1 MNSGYAIPAVALV
14 VVATVLVGA
23 FGLRISRTTSD
34 FYVASRTV
42 GPRLNA
48 AAISGEY
55 LSAASFLGIA
65 GLVLVQGP
73 DMLWYPVGYTAG
85 YLVLLLFV
93 AAPLRR
99 SGAYTLPDFAEAR
112 LASQGVR
119 RLAGAFVVGVG
130 WLYLLPQLQGA
141 GLTLTVL
148 SGAPDWLGGVI
159 VAVVVTAIV
168 AAGGMRSIT
177 FVQAFQYWLK
187 LTALL
192 VPALFLVLAWQ
203 GDGAPGRAFE
213 EPAAFREQRSVR
225 VDDTLTLKLAEPL
238 TVTAEGTVDGRAHDG
253 TRLILPAGIHRIE
266 AGTRLTFAADTPV
279 PAAGRGADDALS
291 PSRAESRTERPL
303 YATYGLI
310 LATFLGTMGLPH
322 VVVRFYTSPT
332 GVAARRTT
340 VAVLGL
346 IGAFYLLPPVYGAL
360 GRLYAPELTLTGDAD
375 AAVLLLPDRVLG
387 GVGGDLLGALVAGG
401 AFAAFLSTASGL
413 TMAVAG
419 VLTQDVLPSRAVPHF
434 RLGTLLAM
442 AVPLAA
448 SALVGGLPVADAVGL
463 AFAVS
468 ASSFCPLLV
477 LGIWWRRLTPPGA
490 AAGML
495 VGGGSALLAV
505 AATMGGFPGGGGAL
519 HALLAW
525 PALWSVPLG
534 FLTMV
539 LVSLATP
546 GRVPAG
552 TAAILARFHLPEEL
566 GTEELRGDDGLQ
578 AGGAAT
584 GPGAEGPRGGG
595 PRTGPRTGP
604 PEPERARAEGPVTGA
619 LRDGAGL
626 RPARPPAA
634 SAPDAPH
641 RPTERRDGDRAGSR
655 QAGSEPTESG
665 LPGEPSRPGRLGRGG
680 DRAETPP
687 AGGEP
692 PGESSRSTGPW
703 DGDGRRAGGFQ
714 TRSGPSEV
722 GVPGAAW
729 GGDGRTG
736 VPLAGSGPSGETSRR
751 AGPWEGGGS
760 AGGSP
765 AGSGPPEGGPSGA
778 PDERGAP

>member
-1 MNSGYAIPAVALV
+1 MNSAYAVPAVALV

-112 LASQGVR
+112 LASHTVR
-119 RLAGAFVVGVG
+119 RLAGTLVVGVG

-148 SGAPDWLGGVI
+148 TGAPDSLGGLI
-159 VAVVVTAIV
+159 VAVVVAATV

-203 GDGAPGRAFE
+203 GDGAPHHAFA
-213 EPAAFREQRSVR
+213 EPAAFREQRTVR
-225 VDDTLTLKLAEPL
+225 VDDTLELKLDSPL
-238 TVTAEGTVDGRAHDG
+238 TVTVDGAVDGRRHSG
-253 TRLILPAGIHRIE
+253 TLLNLPAGTHRIDR
-266 AGTRLTFAADTPV
+266 GTRLTFAGGTPV
-279 PAAGRGADDALS
+279 PTAERGSNGGMSTSLAAGR
-291 PSRAESRTERPL
+291 EERPL

-340 VAVLGL
+340 VAVLALVGV
-346 IGAFYLLPPVYGAL
+346 FYLLPPLYGAL
-360 GRLYAPELTLTGDAD
+360 GRLYTPELALTGDAD
-375 AAVLLLPDRVLG
+375 AAVLLLPDRMIG

-419 VLTQDVLPSRAVPHF
+419 VLTQDVLPARGVRHF
-434 RLGTLLAM
+434 RLGTALAM

-448 SALVGGLPVADAVGL
+448 SLLVGGLPVADAVGL

-490 AAGML
+490 VAGMV
-495 VGGGSALLAV
+495 VGGGSAFLAV
-505 AATMGGFPGGGGAL
+505 AATMAGLPVTGGL

-534 FLTMV
+534 FLTMI

-566 GTEELRGDDGLQ
+566 RTEELRTTE
-578 AGGAAT
+578 AT
-584 GPGAEGPRGGG
+584 P
-595 PRTGPRTGP
+595 
-604 PEPERARAEGPVTGA
+604 
-619 LRDGAGL
+619 
-626 RPARPPAA
+626 
-634 SAPDAPH
+634 
-641 RPTERRDGDRAGSR
+641 
-655 QAGSEPTESG
+655 
-665 LPGEPSRPGRLGRGG
+665 
-680 DRAETPP
+680 
-687 AGGEP
+687 
-692 PGESSRSTGPW
+692 
-703 DGDGRRAGGFQ
+703 
-714 TRSGPSEV
+714 
-722 GVPGAAW
+722 
-729 GGDGRTG
+729 
-736 VPLAGSGPSGETSRR
+736 
-751 AGPWEGGGS
+751 
-760 AGGSP
+760 
-765 AGSGPPEGGPSGA
+765 
-778 PDERGAP
+778 

>member
-1 MNSGYAIPAVALV
+1 MNSAYAVTAVALV
-14 VVATVLVGA
+14 ALATVLVGA
-23 FGLRISRTTSD
+23 FGLRVSRTTSD

-112 LASQGVR
+112 LASQTVR

-148 SGAPDWLGGVI
+148 TGAPDWLGGVI
-159 VAVVVTAIV
+159 VAVVVTVIV
-168 AAGGMRSIT
+168 GAGGMRSIT

-192 VPALFLVLAWQ
+192 VPALFLIAAWQ
-203 GDGAPGRAFE
+203 SDGAPSHAFD
-213 EPAAFREQRSVR
+213 EPAAFREQRVVR
-225 VDDTLTLKLAEPL
+225 IDDTLDLRLTAPL
-238 TVTAEGTVDGRAHDG
+238 TVTVDGTVDGRDLDG
-253 TRLILPAGIHRIE
+253 TETALSAGPHRIDG
-266 AGTRLTFAADTPV
+266 GTRLTFAEGAEV

-291 PSRAESRTERPL
+291 PSRAESREERPL

-310 LATFLGTMGLPH
+310 LATFFGTMGLPH
-322 VVVRFYTSPT
+322 VVVRFYTSPH

-375 AAVLLLPDRVLG
+375 AAVLLLPGRMIG
-387 GVGGDLLGALVAGG
+387 GTGGDLLGALVAGG

-419 VLTQDVLPSRAVPHF
+419 VLTQDVLPTRGVRHF
-434 RLGTLLAM
+434 RLGTVLAM
-442 AVPLAA
+442 AVPLVA
-448 SALVGGLPVADAVGL
+448 SLLVGGLPVADAVGL

-495 VGGGSALLAV
+495 VGGGSAFVAV
-505 AATMGGFPGGGGAL
+505 AATMAGYPGDGPL

-534 FLTMV
+534 FLTMI

-546 GRVPAG
+546 GRVPPG
-552 TAAILARFHLPEEL
+552 TAAVLARFHLPEEL
-566 GTEELRGDDGLQ
+566 RTE
-578 AGGAAT
+578 
-584 GPGAEGPRGGG
+584 
-595 PRTGPRTGP
+595 
-604 PEPERARAEGPVTGA
+604 V
-619 LRDGAGL
+619 
-626 RPARPPAA
+626 
-634 SAPDAPH
+634 SA
-641 RPTERRDGDRAGSR
+641 
-655 QAGSEPTESG
+655 
-665 LPGEPSRPGRLGRGG
+665 
-680 DRAETPP
+680 
-687 AGGEP
+687 
-692 PGESSRSTGPW
+692 
-703 DGDGRRAGGFQ
+703 
-714 TRSGPSEV
+714 
-722 GVPGAAW
+722 
-729 GGDGRTG
+729 
-736 VPLAGSGPSGETSRR
+736 
-751 AGPWEGGGS
+751 
-760 AGGSP
+760 
-765 AGSGPPEGGPSGA
+765 
-778 PDERGAP
+778 

>member
-1 MNSGYAIPAVALV
+1 MNENYAVPAVALV
-14 VVATVLVGA
+14 VLATVFVGA

-112 LASQGVR
+112 LASQAVR

-148 SGAPDWLGGVI
+148 TGAPDSLGAVI
-159 VAVVVTAIV
+159 VAVVVVAIV

-203 GDGAPGRAFE
+203 RDGAPHHAFD
-213 EPAAFREQRSVR
+213 EPATFREQRAVR
-225 VDDTLTLKLAEPL
+225 VDDRLDLRLEHPL
-238 TVTAEGTVDGRAHDG
+238 TVTVTGTVDGRDHEEE
-253 TRLILPAGIHRIE
+253 RLSLPAGTHRIE
-266 AGTRLTFAADTPV
+266 AGTRLTFTPGAAV
-279 PAAGRGADDALS
+279 PDPARLGDGGLS
-291 PSRAESRTERPL
+291 PSQAESRGERPL

-322 VVVRFYTSPT
+322 VVVRFYTSPH

-346 IGAFYLLPPVYGAL
+346 IGVFYLLPPVYGAL
-360 GRLYAPELTLTGDAD
+360 GRLYAPELTLTGHAD
-375 AAVLLLPDRVLG
+375 AAVLLLPERMIG
-387 GVGGDLLGALVAGG
+387 GLGGDLLGALVAGG

-419 VLTQDVLPSRAVPHF
+419 VLTQDVLPSRGVRHF
-434 RLGTLLAM
+434 RLGTLIAM

-448 SALVGGLPVADAVGL
+448 SVLVGGLPVADAVGL

-477 LGIWWRRLTPPGA
+477 LGIWWRRLTPQGA

-505 AATMGGFPGGGGAL
+505 AATMAGYPGAGAL

-534 FLTMV
+534 FLTMI

-566 GTEELRGDDGLQ
+566 AQ
-578 AGGAAT
+578 VKA
-584 GPGAEGPRGGG
+584 
-595 PRTGPRTGP
+595 
-604 PEPERARAEGPVTGA
+604 
-619 LRDGAGL
+619 
-626 RPARPPAA
+626 
-634 SAPDAPH
+634 
-641 RPTERRDGDRAGSR
+641 
-655 QAGSEPTESG
+655 
-665 LPGEPSRPGRLGRGG
+665 
-680 DRAETPP
+680 
-687 AGGEP
+687 
-692 PGESSRSTGPW
+692 
-703 DGDGRRAGGFQ
+703 
-714 TRSGPSEV
+714 
-722 GVPGAAW
+722 
-729 GGDGRTG
+729 
-736 VPLAGSGPSGETSRR
+736 
-751 AGPWEGGGS
+751 
-760 AGGSP
+760 
-765 AGSGPPEGGPSGA
+765 
-778 PDERGAP
+778 

>member
-1 MNSGYAIPAVALV
+1 M
-14 VVATVLVGA
+14 
-23 FGLRISRTTSD
+23 
-34 FYVASRTV
+34 
-42 GPRLNA
+42 
-48 AAISGEY
+48 
-55 LSAASFLGIA
+55 
-65 GLVLVQGP
+65 
-73 DMLWYPVGYTAG
+73 
-85 YLVLLLFV
+85 LLLFV

-112 LASQGVR
+112 LASHGVR

-148 SGAPDWLGGVI
+148 TGAPDSLGGLI
-159 VAVVVTAIV
+159 VAVVVVATV

-203 GDGAPGRAFE
+203 SDGAPRHAFE
-213 EPAAFREQRSVR
+213 EPATFREQSVVR
-225 VDDTLTLKLAEPL
+225 VDDSLALKLAKPL
-238 TVTAEGTVDGRAHDG
+238 TVTVTGTVDGRARDDE
-253 TRLILPAGIHRIE
+253 RIRLPAGTHHIQR
-266 AGTRLTFAADTPV
+266 GTRLTFAKGTAVPDADRGTNGGMSTSL
-279 PAAGRGADDALS
+279 AAGR
-291 PSRAESRTERPL
+291 EERPL

-322 VVVRFYTSPT
+322 VVVRFYTSPH

-346 IGAFYLLPPVYGAL
+346 IGAFYLLPPLYGAL
-360 GRLYAPELTLTGDAD
+360 GRLYTPELALTGDAD
-375 AAVLLLPDRVLG
+375 ASVLLLPDRMIG

-419 VLTQDVLPSRAVPHF
+419 VLTQDVLPTRGVRHF
-434 RLGTLLAM
+434 RLGTVLAM

-448 SALVGGLPVADAVGL
+448 SVLVGGLPVADAVGL

-495 VGGGSALLAV
+495 VGGGSAFVAV
-505 AATMGGFPGGGGAL
+505 AATMAGFPGGGPL

-546 GRVPAG
+546 GRVPTG
-552 TAAILARFHLPEEL
+552 TEAILARFHLPEEL
-566 GTEELRGDDGLQ
+566 
-578 AGGAAT
+578 
-584 GPGAEGPRGGG
+584 
-595 PRTGPRTGP
+595 
-604 PEPERARAEGPVTGA
+604 RAEVKA
-619 LRDGAGL
+619 
-626 RPARPPAA
+626 
-634 SAPDAPH
+634 
-641 RPTERRDGDRAGSR
+641 
-655 QAGSEPTESG
+655 
-665 LPGEPSRPGRLGRGG
+665 
-680 DRAETPP
+680 
-687 AGGEP
+687 
-692 PGESSRSTGPW
+692 
-703 DGDGRRAGGFQ
+703 
-714 TRSGPSEV
+714 
-722 GVPGAAW
+722 
-729 GGDGRTG
+729 
-736 VPLAGSGPSGETSRR
+736 
-751 AGPWEGGGS
+751 
-760 AGGSP
+760 
-765 AGSGPPEGGPSGA
+765 
-778 PDERGAP
+778 

>member
-1 MNSGYAIPAVALV
+1 MNSGYAVPAVVLV

-23 FGLRISRTTSD
+23 FGLRVSRTTSD

-112 LASQGVR
+112 LASPAVR

-148 SGAPDWLGGVI
+148 TGAPGTLGAVV
-159 VAVVVTAIV
+159 VAVVVVATV

-203 GDGAPGRAFE
+203 GDGAPRHAFE
-213 EPAAFREQRSVR
+213 EPPAFREQRTVR
-225 VDDTLTLKLAEPL
+225 FDGTLDLRLVGPL
-238 TVTAEGTVDGRAHDG
+238 TVTVHGRVDGRTLDG
-253 TRLILPAGIHRIE
+253 GRARLPAGVHRVE
-266 AGTRLTFAADTPV
+266 SGTRLTFGPGARV
-279 PAAGRGADDALS
+279 PESVHGPDAGTLATVR
-291 PSRAESRTERPL
+291 EERPL

-322 VVVRFYTSPT
+322 VVVRYYTSPH

-346 IGAFYLLPPVYGAL
+346 VGAFYLLPPVYGAL
-360 GRLYAPELTLTGDAD
+360 GRLYTPELALTSDAD
-375 AAVLLLPDRVLG
+375 AAVLLLPDRMIG

-419 VLTQDVLPSRAVPHF
+419 VLTQDVLPARGVRHF
-434 RLGTLLAM
+434 RLGALLAM

-448 SALVGGLPVADAVGL
+448 CAVVGGLPVADAVGL

-505 AATMGGFPGGGGAL
+505 AATMAGYPGTGPL
-519 HALLAW
+519 HTLLAW
-525 PALWSVPLG
+525 PAPWSVPLG
-534 FLTMV
+534 FVTMV

-546 GRVPAG
+546 GRTPAR
-552 TAAILARFHLPEEL
+552 TAAVLARFHLPEQL
-566 GTEELRGDDGLQ
+566 
-578 AGGAAT
+578 
-584 GPGAEGPRGGG
+584 
-595 PRTGPRTGP
+595 
-604 PEPERARAEGPVTGA
+604 RAEVKG
-619 LRDGAGL
+619 
-626 RPARPPAA
+626 
-634 SAPDAPH
+634 
-641 RPTERRDGDRAGSR
+641 
-655 QAGSEPTESG
+655 
-665 LPGEPSRPGRLGRGG
+665 
-680 DRAETPP
+680 
-687 AGGEP
+687 
-692 PGESSRSTGPW
+692 
-703 DGDGRRAGGFQ
+703 
-714 TRSGPSEV
+714 
-722 GVPGAAW
+722 
-729 GGDGRTG
+729 
-736 VPLAGSGPSGETSRR
+736 
-751 AGPWEGGGS
+751 
-760 AGGSP
+760 
-765 AGSGPPEGGPSGA
+765 
-778 PDERGAP
+778 

>member
-177 FVQAFQYWLK
+177 FVQAFQFWLK

-203 GDGAPGRAFE
+203 GDGAPGRPFE
-213 EPAAFREQRSVR
+213 EPATFREQRSVR
-225 VDDTLTLKLAEPL
+225 VDDTLTLKLEEPL
-238 TVTAEGTVDGRAHDG
+238 TVTVDGTVDGRTRDG
-253 TRLILPAGIHRIE
+253 ARVALPAGSHRIE
-266 AGTRLTFAADTPV
+266 AGTRLTFDADTRV

-291 PSRAESRTERPL
+291 PSRAESRAERPL

-346 IGAFYLLPPVYGAL
+346 IGAFYLLPPL
-360 GRLYAPELTLTGDAD
+360 
-375 AAVLLLPDRVLG
+375 
-387 GVGGDLLGALVAGG
+387 
-401 AFAAFLSTASGL
+401 
-413 TMAVAG
+413 
-419 VLTQDVLPSRAVPHF
+419 
-434 RLGTLLAM
+434 
-442 AVPLAA
+442 
-448 SALVGGLPVADAVGL
+448 
-463 AFAVS
+463 
-468 ASSFCPLLV
+468 
-477 LGIWWRRLTPPGA
+477 
-490 AAGML
+490 
-495 VGGGSALLAV
+495 
-505 AATMGGFPGGGGAL
+505 
-519 HALLAW
+519 
-525 PALWSVPLG
+525 
-534 FLTMV
+534 
-539 LVSLATP
+539 
-546 GRVPAG
+546 
-552 TAAILARFHLPEEL
+552 
-566 GTEELRGDDGLQ
+566 
-578 AGGAAT
+578 
-584 GPGAEGPRGGG
+584 
-595 PRTGPRTGP
+595 
-604 PEPERARAEGPVTGA
+604 
-619 LRDGAGL
+619 
-626 RPARPPAA
+626 
-634 SAPDAPH
+634 
-641 RPTERRDGDRAGSR
+641 
-655 QAGSEPTESG
+655 
-665 LPGEPSRPGRLGRGG
+665 
-680 DRAETPP
+680 
-687 AGGEP
+687 
-692 PGESSRSTGPW
+692 
-703 DGDGRRAGGFQ
+703 
-714 TRSGPSEV
+714 
-722 GVPGAAW
+722 
-729 GGDGRTG
+729 
-736 VPLAGSGPSGETSRR
+736 
-751 AGPWEGGGS
+751 
-760 AGGSP
+760 
-765 AGSGPPEGGPSGA
+765 
-778 PDERGAP
+778 

>member
-1 MNSGYAIPAVALV
+1 MNPGYAVPAVALV

-112 LASQGVR
+112 LASPAVR

-148 SGAPDWLGGVI
+148 TGAPDRLGGVI
-159 VAVVVTAIV
+159 VAVVVTVTV

-203 GDGAPGRAFE
+203 HDGGPSRAFE
-213 EPAAFREQRSVR
+213 EPAAFREQRTVR
-225 VDDTLTLKLAEPL
+225 VDDRLDLKLDRPL
-238 TVTAEGTVDGRAHDG
+238 TVTVSGTVDGRALDDRRVTLDTG
-253 TRLILPAGIHRIE
+253 THRIG
-266 AGTRLTFAADTPV
+266 AGTRLTFAAGTAV
-279 PAAGRGADDALS
+279 PDADRGGDGGMSTSLAAGRA
-291 PSRAESRTERPL
+291 ERPL

-322 VVVRFYTSPT
+322 VVVRFYTSPH

-340 VAVLGL
+340 VAVLALVG
-346 IGAFYLLPPVYGAL
+346 GFYLLPPVYGAL

-375 AAVLLLPDRVLG
+375 AAVLLLPGRMIG
-387 GVGGDLLGALVAGG
+387 GAGGDLLGALLAGG

-413 TMAVAG
+413 TLAVAG
-419 VLTQDVLPSRAVPHF
+419 VLTQDVLPTRGVRHF
-434 RLGTLLAM
+434 RLGTGLAM
-442 AVPLAA
+442 LVPLAA
-448 SALVGGLPVADAVGL
+448 SALAGGLPVADAVGL

-490 AAGML
+490 VAGML
-495 VGGGSALLAV
+495 AGGGAAFLAV
-505 AATMGGFPGGGGAL
+505 AATMSGFPATGGL

-566 GTEELRGDDGLQ
+566 RAEELR
-578 AGGAAT
+578 
-584 GPGAEGPRGGG
+584 
-595 PRTGPRTGP
+595 
-604 PEPERARAEGPVTGA
+604 
-619 LRDGAGL
+619 
-626 RPARPPAA
+626 
-634 SAPDAPH
+634 
-641 RPTERRDGDRAGSR
+641 TETKA
-655 QAGSEPTESG
+655 
-665 LPGEPSRPGRLGRGG
+665 
-680 DRAETPP
+680 
-687 AGGEP
+687 
-692 PGESSRSTGPW
+692 
-703 DGDGRRAGGFQ
+703 
-714 TRSGPSEV
+714 
-722 GVPGAAW
+722 
-729 GGDGRTG
+729 
-736 VPLAGSGPSGETSRR
+736 
-751 AGPWEGGGS
+751 
-760 AGGSP
+760 
-765 AGSGPPEGGPSGA
+765 
-778 PDERGAP
+778 

>member
-1 MNSGYAIPAVALV
+1 MNQNYAVPAVALV

-112 LASQGVR
+112 LGSQAVR

-141 GLTLTVL
+141 GLTLAVMTD
-148 SGAPDWLGGVI
+148 APDWFGGVL
-159 VAVVVTAIV
+159 VAVVVVATV

-203 GDGAPGRAFE
+203 AHGAPRHAFD
-213 EPAAFREQRSVR
+213 EPPTFREQRLVR
-225 VDDTLTLKLAEPL
+225 IDDTVDLNLSRPL
-238 TVTAEGTVDGRAHDG
+238 TVIATGTVDGHRYDA
-253 TRLILPAGIHRIE
+253 TRLRLPAGTHHVER
-266 AGTRLTFAADTPV
+266 GTRLTFDRGAPV
-279 PAAGRGADDALS
+279 PAADRGSNGGMSTSLAAGR
-291 PSRAESRTERPL
+291 EERPL

-322 VVVRFYTSPT
+322 VVVRFYTSPH

-360 GRLYAPELTLTGDAD
+360 GRLYTPELSLSGDAD
-375 AAVLLLPDRVLG
+375 AAVLLLPDRMLG
-387 GVGGDLLGALVAGG
+387 GVGGNLLGALVAGG

-419 VLTQDVLPSRAVPHF
+419 VLTQDVLPSRGVRHF
-434 RLGTLLAM
+434 RLGTVLAM

-448 SALVGGLPVADAVGL
+448 SVLVGGLPVADAVGL

-495 VGGGSALLAV
+495 VGGGAALVAV
-505 AATMGGFPGGGGAL
+505 GATMAGYPRSGSL

-534 FLTMV
+534 FVTMV
-539 LVSLATP
+539 LVSLATAA
-546 GRVPAG
+546 RVPAG

-566 GTEELRGDDGLQ
+566 TEA
-578 AGGAAT
+578 AG
-584 GPGAEGPRGGG
+584 R
-595 PRTGPRTGP
+595 
-604 PEPERARAEGPVTGA
+604 
-619 LRDGAGL
+619 
-626 RPARPPAA
+626 
-634 SAPDAPH
+634 
-641 RPTERRDGDRAGSR
+641 
-655 QAGSEPTESG
+655 
-665 LPGEPSRPGRLGRGG
+665 
-680 DRAETPP
+680 
-687 AGGEP
+687 
-692 PGESSRSTGPW
+692 
-703 DGDGRRAGGFQ
+703 
-714 TRSGPSEV
+714 
-722 GVPGAAW
+722 
-729 GGDGRTG
+729 
-736 VPLAGSGPSGETSRR
+736 
-751 AGPWEGGGS
+751 
-760 AGGSP
+760 
-765 AGSGPPEGGPSGA
+765 
-778 PDERGAP
+778 

>member
-1 MNSGYAIPAVALV
+1 MNYSYAVPAVALV
-14 VVATVLVGA
+14 VLATVLVGA

-112 LASQGVR
+112 LSSQAVR
-119 RLAGAFVVGVG
+119 RLAGAFVVGTG

-148 SGAPDWLGGVI
+148 TGAPDSLGGLI
-159 VAVVVTAIV
+159 VAVVVVAIV

-192 VPALFLVLAWQ
+192 VPALFLILAWQ
-203 GDGAPGRAFE
+203 GDGAPRRAFD
-213 EPAAFREQRSVR
+213 EPATFREQSVVR
-225 VDDTLTLKLAEPL
+225 VDDSIKLKLDRPL
-238 TVTAEGTVDGRAHDG
+238 AVTATGTIDGRSHEDDK
-253 TRLILPAGIHRIE
+253 LELPAGTHHIE
-266 AGTRLTFAADTPV
+266 AGTRLTFAKGAEV
-279 PAAGRGADDALS
+279 PERDRSASGGLS
-291 PSRAESRTERPL
+291 PSQAESRGERPL

-322 VVVRFYTSPT
+322 VVVRFYTSPH

-375 AAVLLLPDRVLG
+375 AAALLLPDRMIG
-387 GVGGDLLGALVAGG
+387 GLGGDLLGALVAGG

-419 VLTQDVLPSRAVPHF
+419 VLTQDVLPSRGVRHF
-434 RLGTLLAM
+434 RLGTVLAM

-448 SALVGGLPVADAVGL
+448 SVLVGGLPVADAVGL

-505 AATMGGFPGGGGAL
+505 AATMAGFPGSGAL

-525 PALWSVPLG
+525 PALWSVPLA
-534 FLTMV
+534 FLTMIV
-539 LVSLATP
+539 VSLATP
-546 GRVPAG
+546 SRVPPG

-566 GTEELRGDDGLQ
+566 RTE
-578 AGGAAT
+578 AKA
-584 GPGAEGPRGGG
+584 
-595 PRTGPRTGP
+595 
-604 PEPERARAEGPVTGA
+604 
-619 LRDGAGL
+619 
-626 RPARPPAA
+626 
-634 SAPDAPH
+634 
-641 RPTERRDGDRAGSR
+641 
-655 QAGSEPTESG
+655 
-665 LPGEPSRPGRLGRGG
+665 
-680 DRAETPP
+680 
-687 AGGEP
+687 
-692 PGESSRSTGPW
+692 
-703 DGDGRRAGGFQ
+703 
-714 TRSGPSEV
+714 
-722 GVPGAAW
+722 
-729 GGDGRTG
+729 
-736 VPLAGSGPSGETSRR
+736 
-751 AGPWEGGGS
+751 
-760 AGGSP
+760 
-765 AGSGPPEGGPSGA
+765 
-778 PDERGAP
+778 

>member
-1 MNSGYAIPAVALV
+1 VNSSYAVPAVALV

-23 FGLRISRTTSD
+23 FGLRVSRTTSD

-112 LASQGVR
+112 LASQAVR

-148 SGAPDWLGGVI
+148 TDAPDWLGGVI
-159 VAVVVTAIV
+159 VAAVVTATV

-192 VPALFLVLAWQ
+192 VPALFLILAWQ
-203 GDGAPGRAFE
+203 ADGAPSRAFD
-213 EPAAFREQRSVR
+213 EPAAFREQRTVR
-225 VDDTLTLKLAEPL
+225 VEDGLTLRLDRPL
-238 TVTAEGTVDGRAHDG
+238 TVEAHGTVDGRRHAG
-253 TRLILPAGIHRIE
+253 TRLHLPAGPHRIA
-266 AGTRLTFAADTPV
+266 AGTRLTFAAGTSV
-279 PAAGRGADDALS
+279 PAATAHGADDALS

-310 LATFLGTMGLPH
+310 VATFLGTMGLPH
-322 VVVRFYTSPT
+322 VVVRFYTSPH

-340 VAVLGL
+340 VAVLAL

-375 AAVLLLPDRVLG
+375 AAVLLLPGRMIG

-401 AFAAFLSTASGL
+401 AFAAFLSTVSGL

-419 VLTQDVLPSRAVPHF
+419 VLTQDVLPTRGVRHF
-434 RLGTLLAM
+434 RLGTVLAM

-448 SALVGGLPVADAVGL
+448 SVLVGGLPVADAVGL

-505 AATMGGFPGGGGAL
+505 AATMAGSPGPGAP

-566 GTEELRGDDGLQ
+566 HTQDLSRE
-578 AGGAAT
+578 A
-584 GPGAEGPRGGG
+584 
-595 PRTGPRTGP
+595 
-604 PEPERARAEGPVTGA
+604 
-619 LRDGAGL
+619 
-626 RPARPPAA
+626 AA
-634 SAPDAPH
+634 S
-641 RPTERRDGDRAGSR
+641 
-655 QAGSEPTESG
+655 
-665 LPGEPSRPGRLGRGG
+665 
-680 DRAETPP
+680 
-687 AGGEP
+687 
-692 PGESSRSTGPW
+692 
-703 DGDGRRAGGFQ
+703 
-714 TRSGPSEV
+714 
-722 GVPGAAW
+722 
-729 GGDGRTG
+729 
-736 VPLAGSGPSGETSRR
+736 
-751 AGPWEGGGS
+751 
-760 AGGSP
+760 
-765 AGSGPPEGGPSGA
+765 
-778 PDERGAP
+778 

>member
-1 MNSGYAIPAVALV
+1 MNENYAVPAVALV
-14 VVATVLVGA
+14 VVATVFVGA

-42 GPRLNA
+42 GPGLNA

-141 GLTLTVL
+141 GLTLNVL
-148 SGAPDWLGGVI
+148 TGASKSLGGVI
-159 VAVVVTAIV
+159 VAVVVVATV

-192 VPALFLVLAWQ
+192 VPVLFLALAWRD
-203 GDGAPGRAFE
+203 DGAPRPAFD
-213 EPAAFREQRSVR
+213 EPATFREHRVVR
-225 VDDTLTLKLAEPL
+225 VDAGLDLKLEAPL
-238 TVTAEGTVDGRAHDG
+238 TVTADGTVDGVRYEDR
-253 TRLILPAGIHRIE
+253 RLRLPTGVHRIE
-266 AGTRLTFAADTPV
+266 RGTRLTFAEGDPV
-279 PAAGRGADDALS
+279 PVADRVSNGGMSTSLAAGR
-291 PSRAESRTERPL
+291 EERPL

-322 VVVRFYTSPT
+322 VVVRFYTSPH

-340 VAVLGL
+340 VVVLTM
-346 IGAFYLLPPVYGAL
+346 IGFFYLLPPLYGAL

-375 AAVLLLPDRVLG
+375 AAVLLLPDRVVG
-387 GVGGDLLGALVAGG
+387 GLGGDLLGALVAGG

-419 VLTQDVLPSRAVPHF
+419 VLTQDVLPSRGVRHF
-434 RLGTLLAM
+434 RLGTVLSM
-442 AVPLAA
+442 IVPLAA
-448 SALVGGLPVADAVGL
+448 SMLVGGLPVADAVGL

-477 LGIWWRRLTPPGA
+477 LGIWWHRLTPPGA

-505 AATMGGFPGGGGAL
+505 AATMAGFPGTGSL

-546 GRVPAG
+546 RRVPAG

-566 GTEELRGDDGLQ
+566 
-578 AGGAAT
+578 AGGQV
-584 GPGAEGPRGGG
+584 
-595 PRTGPRTGP
+595 
-604 PEPERARAEGPVTGA
+604 RAEAKEIT
-619 LRDGAGL
+619 
-626 RPARPPAA
+626 A
-634 SAPDAPH
+634 SKEIKA
-641 RPTERRDGDRAGSR
+641 
-655 QAGSEPTESG
+655 
-665 LPGEPSRPGRLGRGG
+665 
-680 DRAETPP
+680 
-687 AGGEP
+687 
-692 PGESSRSTGPW
+692 
-703 DGDGRRAGGFQ
+703 
-714 TRSGPSEV
+714 
-722 GVPGAAW
+722 
-729 GGDGRTG
+729 
-736 VPLAGSGPSGETSRR
+736 
-751 AGPWEGGGS
+751 
-760 AGGSP
+760 
-765 AGSGPPEGGPSGA
+765 
-778 PDERGAP
+778 

>member
-1 MNSGYAIPAVALV
+1 MNSSFAVPAVALV

-23 FGLRISRTTSD
+23 FGLRVSRTTSD

-85 YLVLLLFV
+85 YLLLLLFV

-112 LASQGVR
+112 LASQAVR

-148 SGAPDWLGGVI
+148 TGAPDWLGGVI
-159 VAVVVTAIV
+159 VALVVTATV

-192 VPALFLVLAWQ
+192 VPALFLILAWQ
-203 GDGAPGRAFE
+203 ADGAPARAFE
-213 EPAAFREQRSVR
+213 EPAAFREHRTVR
-225 VDDTLTLKLAEPL
+225 VQDALALKLERPL
-238 TVTAEGTVDGRAHDG
+238 TVTVHGTVDGRPHHG
-253 TRLILPAGIHRIE
+253 TRLLLPAGTHRID
-266 AGTRLTFAADTPV
+266 AGTRLAFAPGTPV
-279 PAAGRGADDALS
+279 PAAAGPGADDALS

-322 VVVRFYTSPT
+322 VVVRFYTSPH

-360 GRLYAPELTLTGDAD
+360 GRLYAPELTLTGDTD
-375 AAVLLLPDRVLG
+375 AAVLLLPDRMIG
-387 GVGGDLLGALVAGG
+387 GLGGDLLGALVAGG

-419 VLTQDVLPSRAVPHF
+419 VLTQDVLPARGVRHF

-448 SALVGGLPVADAVGL
+448 SVLVGGLPVADAVGL

-505 AATMGGFPGGGGAL
+505 TATMAGFPGGGGAP

-546 GRVPAG
+546 GRVPPG
-552 TAAILARFHLPEEL
+552 TAAVLARFHLPEDL
-566 GTEELRGDDGLQ
+566 RTE
-578 AGGAAT
+578 AT
-584 GPGAEGPRGGG
+584 
-595 PRTGPRTGP
+595 
-604 PEPERARAEGPVTGA
+604 V
-619 LRDGAGL
+619 
-626 RPARPPAA
+626 
-634 SAPDAPH
+634 
-641 RPTERRDGDRAGSR
+641 
-655 QAGSEPTESG
+655 
-665 LPGEPSRPGRLGRGG
+665 
-680 DRAETPP
+680 
-687 AGGEP
+687 
-692 PGESSRSTGPW
+692 
-703 DGDGRRAGGFQ
+703 
-714 TRSGPSEV
+714 
-722 GVPGAAW
+722 
-729 GGDGRTG
+729 
-736 VPLAGSGPSGETSRR
+736 
-751 AGPWEGGGS
+751 
-760 AGGSP
+760 
-765 AGSGPPEGGPSGA
+765 
-778 PDERGAP
+778 

>member
-1 MNSGYAIPAVALV
+1 MNENYSVPAVALV

-112 LASQGVR
+112 LGSQAVR

-141 GLTLTVL
+141 GLTLAVL
-148 SGAPDWLGGVI
+148 TDAPDWFGGVL
-159 VAVVVTAIV
+159 VAVVVVATV

-203 GDGAPGRAFE
+203 SHGAPHDAFD
-213 EPAAFREQRSVR
+213 EPPTFRERR
-225 VDDTLTLKLAEPL
+225 VVQVDATLDLKLSRPL
-238 TVTAEGTVDGRAHDG
+238 TVTATGTVDGRRYEAARVRLPRGAH
-253 TRLILPAGIHRIE
+253 HIE
-266 AGTRLTFAADTPV
+266 SGTRLTFGPGDPV
-279 PAAGRGADDALS
+279 PAADRGSDGAMSTSLAAGRQ
-291 PSRAESRTERPL
+291 ERPL

-322 VVVRFYTSPT
+322 VVVRFYTSPH

-360 GRLYAPELTLTGDAD
+360 GRLYAPELSLTGDAD
-375 AAVLLLPDRVLG
+375 AAVLLLPDRMIG
-387 GVGGDLLGALVAGG
+387 GAGADLLGALVAGG

-419 VLTQDVLPSRAVPHF
+419 VLTQDVLPSRGVRHF
-434 RLGTLLAM
+434 RLGTVLAM

-448 SALVGGLPVADAVGL
+448 SVLVGGLPVADAVGL

-490 AAGML
+490 VAGMI
-495 VGGGSALLAV
+495 GGGGAALVAV
-505 AATMGGFPGGGGAL
+505 AATMAGYPGTTGSL

-534 FLTMV
+534 FVTMV
-539 LVSLATP
+539 LVSLATAT
-546 GRVPAG
+546 RVPAG

-566 GTEELRGDDGLQ
+566 TDGQVRAAVSGTASAA
-578 AGGAAT
+578 AGAK
-584 GPGAEGPRGGG
+584 E
-595 PRTGPRTGP
+595 
-604 PEPERARAEGPVTGA
+604 
-619 LRDGAGL
+619 AGL
-626 RPARPPAA
+626 
-634 SAPDAPH
+634 
-641 RPTERRDGDRAGSR
+641 
-655 QAGSEPTESG
+655 
-665 LPGEPSRPGRLGRGG
+665 
-680 DRAETPP
+680 
-687 AGGEP
+687 
-692 PGESSRSTGPW
+692 
-703 DGDGRRAGGFQ
+703 
-714 TRSGPSEV
+714 
-722 GVPGAAW
+722 
-729 GGDGRTG
+729 
-736 VPLAGSGPSGETSRR
+736 
-751 AGPWEGGGS
+751 
-760 AGGSP
+760 
-765 AGSGPPEGGPSGA
+765 
-778 PDERGAP
+778 